1 MSVVRK
7 KSWSL
12 VACCVALGAA
22 ACGGKESGTGPAAD
36 YTLALAPGAL
46 RMIEGGTGFE
56 TVTITRT
63 TFTGAVTLSLGNA
76 PAGVTGSFAPAG
88 PTGTS
93 STLTVSVAAAVTPG
107 VYDLTVDGSATAGN
121 RSTPLTLTVNSSGGG
136 SSFLAIA
143 LATVGDHTCGLTSA
157 GAAYCWGRNNFGQ
170 LGTGS
175 YTNST
180 TPVPVAGGLTFST
193 LAAGSAHTC
202 GLTSAGPAY
211 CWGDDNY
218 GQLGNGATPVNEGIS
233 TPVAVTGGLTFSAL
247 AAGAVHTCGVTSAGA
262 AYCWGSNFD
271 GQLGTGSTTDSPIPV
286 LVSGALQFSA
296 LAAGGSHTCGLTS
309 SGAAYCWGSNASGQ
323 LGNGSITSSSTPVA
337 VSGGLSFTAI
347 ATADRHSC
355 GRTTSGAA
363 YCWGDNSYGQLG
375 DGTTTQRLVPTAVA
389 SP

>member
-1 MSVVRK
+1 
-7 KSWSL
+7 
-12 VACCVALGAA
+12 
-22 ACGGKESGTGPAAD
+22 
-36 YTLALAPGAL
+36 
-46 RMIEGGTGFE
+46 
-56 TVTITRT
+56 
-63 TFTGAVTLSLGNA
+63 TLSLGNA
-76 PAGVTGSFAPAG
+76 PAGVTGSFDPAG

-93 STLTVSVAAAVTPG
+93 STLTVSVAAAVAPG
-107 VYDLTVDGSATAGN
+107 VYNLTVDGTATPGN

-157 GAAYCWGRNNFGQ
+157 GAAYCWGWNNFGQ

-175 YTNST
+175 HTNST

-211 CWGDDNY
+211 CWGGDNY
-218 GQLGNGATPVNEGIS
+218 GQRGNGSTAVNEGIV
-233 TPVAVTGGLTFSAL
+233 TAVAGTGGLTFSAL

-323 LGNGSITSSSTPVA
+323 LGNGSITNSSTPVA
-337 VSGGLSFTAI
+337 VSG
-347 ATADRHSC
+347 
-355 GRTTSGAA
+355 
-363 YCWGDNSYGQLG
+363 
-375 DGTTTQRLVPTAVA
+375 
-389 SP
+389 